1 MNEKEQTKD
10 AIKRAMSGDQSAF
23 AWLYEAYY
31 KSAYFSAK
39 DILNKHEE
47 CEDVVQEA
55 FLNVFSKLQNRQ
67 EITDFGAYI
76 KTATK
81 NAAKDL
87 IKAREA
93 KKRPDEVLSTFK
105 IEEDD
110 ESVGEMYDKERSE
123 IQDAI
128 LKASEFYQTP
138 EEMFEQKELQ
148 NIIQDILS
156 DLPDYQQESL
166 NLFYIEGMKYRE
178 IAQLYGV
185 SVDTIKSRVNQ
196 GKKKVEK
203 KIIELEKTQK
213 IKLRSVA
220 PLPFF
225 FWLLRKTSE
234 VQAASM
240 APSGAAFV
248 SSNAIL
254 SKTGH
259 GIISTI
265 KSFFAKSVHFAGK
278 TINMKAITIATAGII
293 GASGI
298 VGGVIYNQTSVQNI
312 DNEDFDVNDF
322 SFEGDWR
329 GFCEYNI
336 LLQLNTEPYLWNA
349 TVSDNST
356 TIDNDIYYSFNKIY
370 IKETTDSITIEVRST
385 YEEEYIDHREY
396 DKELLTGEIEI
407 LNENQFI
414 IKNIS
419 TNLLF
424 SSDVDTILFTREQIN
439 EK

>member
-10 AIKRAMSGDQSAF
+10 IIKQAMSGDQSAF
-23 AWLYEAYY
+23 AWLYETHY

-55 FLNVFSKLQNRQ
+55 FLNVFSKLQNGQ

-87 IKAREA
+87 IKSREA

-110 ESVGEMYDKERSE
+110 DSTGEMYDSERSE

-148 NIIQDILS
+148 NIVQDILS

-203 KIIELEKTQK
+203 KIIELEKAQK

-240 APSGAAFV
+240 VPSGSAFV

-259 GIISTI
+259 GIINTI

-278 TINMKAITIATAGII
+278 TISMKAITIATAGII

-298 VGGVIYNQTSVQNI
+298 ISGVIYNQVNVQNTN
-312 DNEDFDVNDF
+312 NEDIQDSYFDTDDF
-322 SFEGDWR
+322 SFRGIWR

-336 LLQLNTEPYLWNA
+336 ALDLDA
-349 TVSDNST
+349 TYTWGAVTSDNST
-356 TIDNDIYYSFNKIY
+356 TIDLFNDIYYDFNKVY
-370 IKETTDSITIEVRST
+370 IKETADSITMEVRSLRP
-385 YEEEYIDHREY
+385 EDL
-396 DKELLTGEIEI
+396 DKELLIGEIEI

-424 SSDVDTILFTREQIN
+424 SSDVDTILFTREQN
-439 EK
+439 N